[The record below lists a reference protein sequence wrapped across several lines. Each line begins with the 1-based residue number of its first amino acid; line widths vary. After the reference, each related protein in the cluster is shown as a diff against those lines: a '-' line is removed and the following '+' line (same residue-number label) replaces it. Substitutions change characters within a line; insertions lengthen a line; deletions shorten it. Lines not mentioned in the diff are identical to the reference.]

1 MFAEAIE
8 LVGGFT
14 RPVNSIVRTYGGKQI
29 FPGSATLFFVN
40 DLGYA
45 ITCKHVI
52 EMITSSEKLNT
63 KYAAFMEERNKIPK
77 DGKFN
82 MRLKGLELKYQ
93 YTPDSVIQIKNSYV
107 DCVDSMSSFSWFEH
121 PSLDLA
127 ILKFNDYKKLLY
139 TGSATFLKNTSQI
152 KQGNFLC
159 RLGFPFP
166 EFSNYTF
173 NEAKDDIE
181 WTTTGNPY
189 SPRFPIEGM
198 ITRFIGENNQ
208 LSGIELSTPGLKG
221 QSGGPLFNSQGIIYG
236 MQSSTRHLHLG
247 FDLENKEMLLGNKI
261 KKVTDYSFLHL
272 GLCIHVDI
280 IKNFL
285 REKSVPFTESSF
297 E

>member
-1 MFAEAIE
+1 
-8 LVGGFT
+8 
-14 RPVNSIVRTYGGKQI
+14 
-29 FPGSATLFFVN
+29 
-40 DLGYA
+40 
-45 ITCKHVI
+45 
-52 EMITSSEKLNT
+52 
-63 KYAAFMEERNKIPK
+63 
-77 DGKFN
+77 
-82 MRLKGLELKYQ
+82 
-93 YTPDSVIQIKNSYV
+93 VIQIKNTYV
-107 DCVDSMSSFSWFEH
+107 DCVDTMSGFTWFEH
-121 PSLDLA
+121 PTLDLA
-127 ILKFNDYKKLLY
+127 ILKFNDYTKCLY

-166 EFSNYTF
+166 EFSNYAF

-181 WTTTGNPY
+181 WTTTGNPH

-208 LSGIELSTPGLKG
+208 VSGIELSTPGLKG

-247 FDLENKEMLLGNKI
+247 FDLENQEMLLGNKI

-272 GLCIHVDI
+272 GLCIHADI

-285 REKSVPFTESSF
+285 REKSVPFNESVID
-297 E
+297 

>member
-1 MFAEAIE
+1 M
-8 LVGGFT
+8 
-14 RPVNSIVRTYGGKQI
+14 
-29 FPGSATLFFVN
+29 
-40 DLGYA
+40 
-45 ITCKHVI
+45 
-52 EMITSSEKLNT
+52 
-63 KYAAFMEERNKIPK
+63 
-77 DGKFN
+77 
-82 MRLKGLELKYQ
+82 
-93 YTPDSVIQIKNSYV
+93 
-107 DCVDSMSSFSWFEH
+107 
-121 PSLDLA
+121 DLA